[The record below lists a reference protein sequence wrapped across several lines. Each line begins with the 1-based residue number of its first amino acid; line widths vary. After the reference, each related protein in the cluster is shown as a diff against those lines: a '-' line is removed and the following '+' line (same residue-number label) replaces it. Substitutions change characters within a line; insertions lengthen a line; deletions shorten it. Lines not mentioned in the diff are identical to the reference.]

1 MAGDFTVDSPLPLA
15 TVLHM
20 ITIKLSSTNYLIWKN
35 QMMPLLAYQKLT
47 GYVDGSI
54 PMSPST
60 ITSGEST
67 SQNPAYSSWIA
78 ADQRALIL
86 IQSSLSEEA
95 MAKTLGNSTSH
106 SLWSA
111 LQTVYCHDS
120 VEPICDQLTA
130 IGHPLD
136 ETDKS
141 HWFLCGLGSSF
152 ETFSTTQRLIRPR
165 PLFRDLV
172 LQAESHETFLQSVT
186 GPTAAPVAFVATST
200 HGSSSHNANRGRGG
214 RTQYRGGSNRG
225 RSRGNRRP
233 PHCQLCR
240 TDGHYAP
247 QCLDL
252 HTFANRPPTIDANLA
267 QAFQAQC
274 NVSTSS
280 PD

>member
-1 MAGDFTVDSPLPLA
+1 
-15 TVLHM
+15 
-20 ITIKLSSTNYLIWKN
+20 
-35 QMMPLLAYQKLT
+35 KLT

-54 PMSPST
+54 PMLPST

-95 MAKTLGNSTSH
+95 MAETLGNSTSH
-106 SLWSA
+106 TLWSA
-111 LQTVYCHDS
+111 LQAVYCHDS
-120 VEPICDQLTA
+120 
-130 IGHPLD
+130 
-136 ETDKS
+136 
-141 HWFLCGLGSSF
+141 
-152 ETFSTTQRLIRPR
+152 RLIRLR

-172 LQAESHETFLQSVT
+172 LQAESHETFLQSV
-186 GPTAAPVAFVATST
+186 APVAFVATST

-225 RSRGNRRP
+225 HGRGNRRP

-247 QCLDL
+247 QCPDL
-252 HTFANRPPTIDANLA
+252 H
-267 QAFQAQC
+267 
-274 NVSTSS
+274 
-280 PD
+280 